1 VKIVLAYSGGL
12 DTSVLLKQFVDAGHQ
27 VVAMTANLGE
37 SDMVAGEGSQDALDA
52 VRQKALKLGAVD
64 AVLID
69 ARERFISDYAYPA
82 LAANALYQG
91 VYPLSAALSRPL
103 IADLLVE
110 TAAEYGADAVAHGC
124 TGKGNDQVRIEVGVR
139 AKAPHLK
146 TLAPLRDKPLSRPD
160 AIAYAQAHGVPI
172 AHTAAKPYSVDAN
185 LWGRSI
191 EAGVLENPWNAPPD
205 DAYAWSVAPET
216 APANGTVVVISF
228 KHGWP
233 TLRQAQGDNGGPGG
247 IGRGDNGL
255 SGVSG
260 RGELDGAEMVF
271 ELNKIAGANG
281 VGRIDMIEDRV
292 VGLKS
297 REVYECPGSVTLIEA
312 HKALERLVLTRD
324 ELRLK
329 AALDQKYA
337 ELIYDA
343 QWSAPLRL
351 ALDAFNAKLAE
362 RMTGDVRVRLIRGR
376 AVVTGSRSP
385 FALYDESLA
394 TYGAGDTFRH
404 DAAGGF
410 IQIHG
415 LPVAAGAAKA
425 AEAAERATP
434 QIA

>member
-1 VKIVLAYSGGL
+1 MKIVLAYSGGL
-12 DTSVLLKQFVDAGHQ
+12 DTSVLLKQFVEQGHQ

-37 SDMVAGEGSQDALDA
+37 SDMVSGEGSQDALEA
-52 VRQKALKLGAVD
+52 VRRKALTLGAVD
-64 AVLID
+64 AVMID
-69 ARERFISDYAYPA
+69 ARERFVEEYAFKA
-82 LAANALYQG
+82 LAGNALYQG

-110 TAAEYGADAVAHGC
+110 TAAEHGADAVAHGC

-205 DAYAWSVAPET
+205 DAYAWTVDPVT
-216 APANGTVVVISF
+216 APASGTEVVIAF
-228 KHGWP
+228 E
-233 TLRQAQGDNGGPGG
+233 
-247 IGRGDNGL
+247 RGVP
-255 SGVSG
+255 SV
-260 RGELDGAEMVF
+260 DGARGADMVF
-271 ELNKIAGANG
+271 ELNKTAGSNG
-281 VGRIDMIEDRV
+281 VGRIDIIEDRV

-297 REVYECPGSVTLIEA
+297 REVYECPASVTLIEA
-312 HKALERLVLTRD
+312 HKALERLVLTRE
-324 ELRLK
+324 ELRVK
-329 AALDQKYA
+329 AALDQKYS

-343 QWSAPLRL
+343 QWSSPLRD
-351 ALDAFNAKLAE
+351 ALDAFNAKIAE
-362 RMTGDVRVRLIRGR
+362 RMTGEVRLRLVRGR

-385 FALYDESLA
+385 YALYDESLA
-394 TYGAGDTFRH
+394 TYGAGDRFRH

-410 IQIHG
+410 IEIHG

-425 AEAAERATP
+425 AEAAQRATP
-434 QIA
+434 QPA

>member
-12 DTSVLLKQFVDAGHQ
+12 DTSVLLKQFIDQGHQ
-27 VVAMTANLGE
+27 LVAMTLNLGE
-37 SDMVAGEGSQDALDA
+37 SDMVAGDGSQDALEA
-52 VRQKALKLGAVD
+52 VRQKALNLGAVE

-69 ARERFISDYAYPA
+69 ARERFIQEYALKA
-82 LAANALYQG
+82 LAANALYEG

-110 TAAEYGADAVAHGC
+110 TAEQYGADAVAHGC

-172 AHTAAKPYSVDAN
+172 SHTAAKPYSVDAN

-191 EAGVLENPWNAPPD
+191 EAGVLENPWNAPPE

-216 APANGTVVVISF
+216 APAAGVEVVIEF
-228 KHGWP
+228 
-233 TLRQAQGDNGGPGG
+233 T
-247 IGRGDNGL
+247 RGVPSIDGK
-255 SGVSG
+255 S
-260 RGELDGAEMVF
+260 GAEMVF
-271 ELNKIAGANG
+271 ELNKIAGAQG
-281 VGRIDMIEDRV
+281 VGRIDLIEDRV

-329 AALDQKYA
+329 AGLDQKYA

-343 QWSAPLRL
+343 LWSSPLRG

-362 RMTGDVRVRLIRGR
+362 RLTGEVRVKLIRGR
-376 AVVTGSRSP
+376 AVVTGARSP

-415 LPVAAGAAKA
+415 LAVAAGAAKA

-434 QIA
+434 QLA

>member
-1 VKIVLAYSGGL
+1 MKIVLAYSGGL
-12 DTSVLLKQFVDAGHQ
+12 DTSVLLKQFIDQGHQ
-27 VVAMTANLGE
+27 VIAMTLNLGE
-37 SDMVAGEGSQDALDA
+37 SDMVAGDGSQDALEA
-52 VRQKALKLGAVD
+52 VRQKALKLGAVE

-69 ARERFISDYAYPA
+69 ARERFIAEYALKA
-82 LAANALYQG
+82 LAANALYEG

-110 TAAEYGADAVAHGC
+110 TAEQYGADAVAHGC

-139 AKAPHLK
+139 AKAPHLT

-172 AHTAAKPYSVDAN
+172 SHTAAKPYSVDAN

-191 EAGVLENPWNAPPD
+191 EAGVLENPWNAPPE
-205 DAYAWSVAPET
+205 DAYAWTVAPEN
-216 APANGTVVVISF
+216 APAAGAEVVVEF
-228 KHGWP
+228 
-233 TLRQAQGDNGGPGG
+233 T
-247 IGRGDNGL
+247 RGVPSIDAKT
-255 SGVSG
+255 
-260 RGELDGAEMVF
+260 GAEMVF
-271 ELNKIAGANG
+271 ELNKIAGAQG
-281 VGRIDMIEDRV
+281 VGRIDLIEDRV

-343 QWSAPLRL
+343 LWSSPLRS

-362 RMTGDVRVRLIRGR
+362 RLTGEVRVRLIRGR

-434 QIA
+434 EFA

>member
-1 VKIVLAYSGGL
+1 MRIVLAYSGGL
-12 DTSVLLKQFVDAGHQ
+12 DTSVLLKQFVLAGHD

-37 SDMVAGEGSQDALDA
+37 SDLVAGEGSQDALDA
-52 VRQKALKLGAVD
+52 VRRKALGLGAVE

-69 ARERFISDYAYPA
+69 ARERFIEDYAYKA
-82 LAANALYQG
+82 LAANALYEG

-110 TAAEYGADAVAHGC
+110 TAAEYGADTVAHGC

-139 AKAPHLK
+139 AKAPHLR

-160 AIAYAQAHGVPI
+160 AIAYAQANGVPI
-172 AHTAAKPYSVDAN
+172 SHTAAKPYSVDAN

-191 EAGVLENPWNAPPD
+191 EAGVLEDPWNAPPE
-205 DAYAWSVAPET
+205 DAYAWSVAPAT
-216 APANGTVVVISF
+216 APAGGDEVVIAF
-228 KHGWP
+228 HHGIP
-233 TLRQAQGDNGGPGG
+233 SIDGAQG
-247 IGRGDNGL
+247 
-255 SGVSG
+255 
-260 RGELDGAEMVF
+260 AHMVF

-281 VGRIDMIEDRV
+281 VGRIDLIEDRV

-343 QWSAPLRL
+343 QWSSPLRG
-351 ALDAFNAKLAE
+351 ALDAFNAKIAE
-362 RMTGDVRVRLIRGR
+362 RLTGDVRVKLQRGR
-376 AVVTGSRSP
+376 AVVTGARSP

-394 TYGAGDTFRH
+394 TYGAGDRFRH

-410 IQIHG
+410 IEIHG
-415 LPVAAGAAKA
+415 SPVAAGAAKA
-425 AEAAERATP
+425 AAAAEAATP
-434 QIA
+434 QPV